1 MVTQRTYNIKLRQ
14 HEPLYIVYMY
24 TAMSVLHYSGLM
36 HMLLTLHFLRY
47 LWYYGITLTVII
59 LYK

>member
-36 HMLLTLHFLRY
+36 HMLLTLHFHISNQFVLK
-47 LWYYGITLTVII
+47 LGFNLF
-59 LYK
+59 